1 MESGRRSQM
10 TNTASD
16 IYYQV
21 EVNTSN
27 GLKLVVMLYEGA
39 IRFLTQARI
48 SIECN
53 NLTAKATEVDRALA
67 ILGELQSTLRLEEGG
82 EIALS
87 LNRIYAYMMERII
100 EASSRLDVRPLD
112 EVIKLLRILNSAWTE
127 ISRKAENH
135 AARSESLDSA
145 TMTQPTT
152 APLRSGPS
160 SLQVVG

>member
-1 MESGRRSQM
+1 M

-39 IRFLTQARI
+39 IRFLTQAKT
-48 SIECN
+48 SVENN
-53 NLTAKATEVDRALA
+53 NLTAKAVAIDRALA

-82 EIALS
+82 EIASS
-87 LNRIYAYMMERII
+87 LNRIYTYMIERII
-100 EASSRLDVRPLD
+100 EASTKLDVRPLD

-127 ISRKAENH
+127 ISSKAENH
-135 AARSESLDSA
+135 AVPVASVDAA
-145 TMTQPTT
+145 TMTPPT
-152 APLRSGPS
+152 AAHLRSGS
-160 SLQVVG
+160 NSLQVVG

>member
-1 MESGRRSQM
+1 M

-16 IYYQV
+16 IYHQV

-39 IRFLTQARI
+39 IRFLAQAKI
-48 SIECN
+48 SIENN
-53 NLTAKATEVDRALA
+53 NLTAKAVAIDRALA
-67 ILGELQSTLRLEEGG
+67 ILGELQSTLRLDEGG
-82 EIALS
+82 EIASS

-100 EASSRLDVRPLD
+100 EASTKLDVRPLD

-127 ISRKAENH
+127 ISRKVEND
-135 AARSESLDSA
+135 AVLSVSPDAA
-145 TMTQPTT
+145 TMTLPSA
-152 APLRSGPS
+152 APLRSGPT

>member
-1 MESGRRSQM
+1 M

-16 IYYQV
+16 IYHQV

-39 IRFLTQARI
+39 IRFLAQAKI
-48 SIECN
+48 SIENN
-53 NLTAKATEVDRALA
+53 NLTAKAAAIDRALA
-67 ILGELQSTLRLEEGG
+67 ILGELQSTLRLDEGG
-82 EIALS
+82 EIASS

-100 EASSRLDVRPLD
+100 EASTKLDVRPLD

-127 ISRKAENH
+127 ISRKAENN
-135 AARSESLDSA
+135 AVLSVSPDAA
-145 TMTQPTT
+145 TMTLPSA
-152 APLRSGPS
+152 APLRSGPT